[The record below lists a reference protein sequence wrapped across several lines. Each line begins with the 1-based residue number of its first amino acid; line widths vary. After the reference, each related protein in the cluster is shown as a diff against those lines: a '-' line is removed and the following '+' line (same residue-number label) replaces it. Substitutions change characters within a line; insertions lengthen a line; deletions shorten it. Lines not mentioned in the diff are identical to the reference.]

1 MSRQSRQGRM
11 NALHWRK
18 EVQKAQ
24 LGDNIAN
31 HMAYIFMEILYDKFG
46 LSFRQLKNF
55 YDRVIERRKKWQN
68 DDDQELTTTAMLEYC
83 QKRNIKVVEWV
94 KNIPMSH
101 KLYMADLGKNRAVLG
116 ADRNIESALVA
127 TMLLTIPVLKQSY
140 KFKNSDIHEFMR
152 WCEYFIDS
160 YWRKQP
166 GCKDHY
172 LNDEMIR
179 QLFIEEEH
187 WDLLKGCAV

>member
-11 NALHWRK
+11 NARYWQN

-68 DDDQELTTTAMLEYC
+68 DDDQELTSTTMLEYC
-83 QKRNIKVVEWV
+83 QKRDIKVVEWV

-116 ADRNIESALVA
+116 ADRKSDVCEDCYNDIKNCIHDKIFETVK
-127 TMLLTIPVLKQSY
+127 KQIKRFY
-140 KFKNSDIHEFMR
+140 
-152 WCEYFIDS
+152 
-160 YWRKQP
+160 
-166 GCKDHY
+166 
-172 LNDEMIR
+172 
-179 QLFIEEEH
+179 
-187 WDLLKGCAV
+187 

>member
-11 NALHWRK
+11 NARYWQN

-46 LSFRQLKNF
+46 LSFKQL
-55 YDRVIERRKKWQN
+55 
-68 DDDQELTTTAMLEYC
+68 
-83 QKRNIKVVEWV
+83 
-94 KNIPMSH
+94 
-101 KLYMADLGKNRAVLG
+101 
-116 ADRNIESALVA
+116 
-127 TMLLTIPVLKQSY
+127 
-140 KFKNSDIHEFMR
+140 KNSDIHEFMK

>member
-55 YDRVIERRKKWQN
+55 YDRVIERRKK
-68 DDDQELTTTAMLEYC
+68 
-83 QKRNIKVVEWV
+83 
-94 KNIPMSH
+94 
-101 KLYMADLGKNRAVLG
+101 
-116 ADRNIESALVA
+116 
-127 TMLLTIPVLKQSY
+127 
-140 KFKNSDIHEFMR
+140 
-152 WCEYFIDS
+152 
-160 YWRKQP
+160 
-166 GCKDHY
+166 
-172 LNDEMIR
+172 
-179 QLFIEEEH
+179 
-187 WDLLKGCAV
+187 